1 MRTGLGLGEPGVVGG
16 RGGPR
21 LLGRTLLVSARAWG
35 GVMGGGLWG
44 SCSRPSQPE
53 LPMSHQAHLV
63 QQKSTPWEQT
73 IMNKILQKLL
83 RTCEAFLEPI
93 HPFHSTNGPGQFQ
106 IPDPIKC
113 VLGPGDVLPV
123 FYVQYFTDLFTILK
137 MFHKLSLMLQ
147 KLIVHTFPSIW
158 H

>member
-1 MRTGLGLGEPGVVGG
+1 MMRTGLGLGEPGVVGG
-16 RGGPR
+16 RRGPR
-21 LLGRTLLVSARAWG
+21 VLGRTLLVSARAWG

-93 HPFHSTNGPGQFQ
+93 HPFHSTEGPGQSKARRRAT
-106 IPDPIKC
+106 IPNRLQRHGAKAGMPQGAKLYQT
-113 VLGPGDVLPV
+113 VSTGPEGLWPEG
-123 FYVQYFTDLFTILK
+123 
-137 MFHKLSLMLQ
+137 
-147 KLIVHTFPSIW
+147 
-158 H
+158 